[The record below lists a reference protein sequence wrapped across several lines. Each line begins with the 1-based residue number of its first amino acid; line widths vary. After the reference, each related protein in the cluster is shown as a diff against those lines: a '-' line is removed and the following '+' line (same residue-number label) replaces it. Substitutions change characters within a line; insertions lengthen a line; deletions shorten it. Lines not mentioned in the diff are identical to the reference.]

1 MKRILAVSNDEQLL
15 KLLYGQLTD
24 LGFSLD
30 TIAGNDDLVSQIK
43 ERNPDVLVI
52 DFILG
57 DENAAAVCHQITSD
71 ENMKDIPVIILSDLP
86 GIDQLGAKLGSF
98 AVIKK
103 PMTTVLLAENIITAL
118 VSQQSKTT

>member
-15 KLLYGQLTD
+15 KLLHGQLTD

-52 DFILG
+52 DFIFG
-57 DENAAAVCHQITSD
+57 DENAAAVCHKITSD

-103 PMTTVLLAENIITAL
+103 PMTTALLAENIITAL
-118 VSQQSKTT
+118 VSQQSKAT